1 MLKIFIWYIIFIQ
14 FSYTFLYIPNS
25 KNLIISRNY
34 TVYELSP
41 CLDRYVPTFREYCSS
56 AREEATWY
64 WAVSL
69 ENSLY
74 IRCSN
79 MRERNGKRTKNRW
92 DCGRLFLINFQKP
105 ERWFSIC
112 YLYCIVLDH
121 RNISIFLQFSVFS
134 WKYEIVQYFD
144 VLLANVKGYAQSKNR
159 NQRIRISTYQKLCV
173 FYIVLIL

>member
-1 MLKIFIWYIIFIQ
+1 VLKIFIWYIIFIQ

-41 CLDRYVPTFREYCSS
+41 CLDRLLCANVSWILQFSKRRSNLIL
-56 AREEATWY
+56 
-64 WAVSL
+64 VSL

-79 MRERNGKRTKNRW
+79 MGERNGKRTKNRW

-112 YLYCIVLDH
+112 YLYYIVLDH

-144 VLLANVKGYAQSKNR
+144 VLLANVKGYAQTKNR